1 MGQAAEDQ
9 DAGGAIAVARVP
21 GGPSHLAPPVREV
34 LGWSREDRIAY
45 AMTNRWINHT
55 RAAEAL
61 KALSDLMAAPRTAPA
76 PGLLLCGQSGSGKS
90 TILDR
95 FRAAHPATS
104 RVDGQTSC
112 PVLAMEVP
120 TDPTETRFWT
130 ALLTAAGIAHRDTAP
145 VLRKMQQA
153 TSILAYLQVRLLII
167 DEFHNVLLGQP
178 RHQRQLLALIRSLS
192 NPPLLI
198 PMVLAGTEAAVR
210 AIQTDDQL
218 ERRFDDFVLP
228 RWTEGDG
235 YRRLL
240 RGFERLLPLAEPS
253 GLDGDDM
260 ARVLHAKSGPTI
272 GGLARVL
279 KRLAVLAIEDG
290 RERIDLAMV
299 KAVEGF
305 GKEERGMRAR
315 RL

>member
-1 MGQAAEDQ
+1 MGEVVGDQ
-9 DAGGAIAVARVP
+9 GP
-21 GGPSHLAPPVREV
+21 GGVAATGRASDGPAHLAPAVREV

-45 AMTNRWINHT
+45 ARSKRWINYT
-55 RAAEAL
+55 RAVEAL
-61 KALSDLMAAPRTAPA
+61 KAMTDLLAAPRTLPA

-95 FRAAHPATS
+95 FRAAYPATS
-104 RVDGQTSC
+104 RVDGRTSC
-112 PVLAMEVP
+112 PVLAMEMP

-130 ALLTAAGIAHRDTAP
+130 ALLTAAGIAHRDTDP

-198 PMVLAGTEAAVR
+198 PMVLAGTEAAVL
-210 AIQTDDQL
+210 AIRTDDQL

-228 RWTEGDG
+228 RWTVGEGH
-235 YRRLL
+235 RRLL

-253 GLDGDDM
+253 GLDGHDLEE
-260 ARVLHAKSGPTI
+260 ALHAKAGPTI
-272 GGLARVL
+272 GGLARILRKLTVI
-279 KRLAVLAIEDG
+279 AIEDG
-290 RERIDLAMV
+290 RERIDLGMV

-305 GKEERGMRAR
+305 SKKERSERAQS
-315 RL
+315 L